1 MKRLWNRLRPES
13 DREAT
18 LVLGLILLAVGLALW
33 WFPAALIVPG
43 AILVFV
49 GLTARPSGEVTE

>member
-1 MKRLWNRLRPES
+1 MKRIWDRLRPEG

-18 LVLGLILLAVGLALW
+18 LILGLILLAVGFALW

-49 GLTARPSGEVTE
+49 GITARPGGEVTE

>member
-1 MKRLWNRLRPES
+1 MRRLWDRLRPES

-18 LVLGLILLAVGLALW
+18 VILGLIMLGIGLALW

-43 AILVFV
+43 AILTLI
-49 GLTARPSGEVTE
+49 GILARPSGEVTP